1 MRLSYVSSTHRY
13 HLVRTLRLSDPL
25 PTDAC
30 SLKVTANLISAAA
43 AWAAAGRPRQIAFV
57 LEHACDANTSV
68 NMSFGM
74 LEGRDAALTQLLR
87 GIHDDAGQA
96 SPLLFVLRS
105 FVYIICR
112 PQAVYEARLC
122 CASKGICQVLPKSDY
137 EYSSGELSDLGLGYE
152 EESASYYFDTVDVN
166 GKKGKSYCYLEG
178 DYCGQDVFLK
188 VESADEIALRFHC
201 KTADKRPVFDHP
213 NWQ

>member
-1 MRLSYVSSTHRY
+1 MSHHLHRY

-43 AWAAAGRPRQIAFV
+43 AWVKVDRPRQIAFV
-57 LEHACDANTSV
+57 LEHVCDANTSV

-74 LEGRDAALTQLLR
+74 LKGRDAGLTQLLR
-87 GIHDDAGQA
+87 GIHDDAGQV
-96 SPLLFVLRS
+96 SPFLFVLRS
-105 FVYIICR
+105 FVHFICR
-112 PQAVYEARLC
+112 PQAIYEARLC

-137 EYSSGELSDLGLGYE
+137 DYSSGELSDLELGYE
-152 EESASYYFDTVDVN
+152 EESASYHFDSVDVN

-178 DYCGQDVFLK
+178 EYHGENVFLK
-188 VESADEIALRFHC
+188 VESVDEIALRFHC
-201 KTADKRPVFDHP
+201 KAADERPVFDDP